1 MTGKTDNVTH
11 ADREPYHSN
20 RNNDRAMCVYN
31 GTVREPY
38 HSNRN
43 NDRAMCVYN
52 GTVRE
57 P

>member
-31 GTVREPY
+31 GTVREP
-38 HSNRN
+38 
-43 NDRAMCVYN
+43 
-52 GTVRE
+52 
-57 P
+57 